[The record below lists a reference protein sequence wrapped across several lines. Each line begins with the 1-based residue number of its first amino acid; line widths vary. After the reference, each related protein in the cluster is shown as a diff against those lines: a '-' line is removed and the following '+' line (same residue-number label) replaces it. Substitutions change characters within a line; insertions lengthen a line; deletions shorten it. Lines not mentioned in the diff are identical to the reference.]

1 MRYVFVNI
9 MNKKNGFTLVELLVV
24 IAIIAVLIGLL
35 IPAVQSAREAG
46 RKMQCSNNLKQIALA
61 CHAYTTSN
69 RDTFPPGNGMRKYPS
84 GKEEGAFNH
93 SFAVFI
99 LPYMDQQVL
108 YDSIDF
114 TISSRDMYY
123 QNPRPA
129 ALRTV
134 IPTFYCPSY
143 QREVFCTEE
152 IYYKYGALWTYNGV
166 GGVIRSQEELN
177 SKQNDPYV
185 VAPEVSGG
193 TYGNLPDNGMFTWMK
208 AIKTSMVLDGLSNTL
223 LASEYIQKDSKGAY
237 STQAGNVRPWV
248 LGANENRGMYAFKVI
263 RYQIDAPYDRIGD
276 NIPFNHLPMGS
287 DHIEGVNASRAD
299 GSVMFLNKNIDVH
312 VYKAL
317 GTRDGGAAESGL
329 VGENL

>member
-1 MRYVFVNI
+1 

-35 IPAVQSAREAG
+35 LPAVQAAREAG
-46 RKMQCSNNLKQIALA
+46 RKSQCANNLKQIALA
-61 CHAYTTSN
+61 CHSYSASHNGAY
-69 RDTFPPGNGMRKYPS
+69 PPANGMRKYS
-84 GKEEGAFNH
+84 GGKEEGAFNH

-99 LPYMDQQVL
+99 LPFIDQQAL

-129 ALRTV
+129 ALKTV
-134 IPTFYCPSY
+134 IPIYYCPSY

-166 GGVIRSQEELN
+166 GGVIYTQDEIN
-177 SKQNDPYV
+177 AKTGDPYII
-185 VAPEVSGG
+185 APTVSGG
-193 TYGNLPDNGMFTWMK
+193 TYGDLPDNGMFTWMK
-208 AIKTSMVLDGLSNTL
+208 AIKESTVTDGLSNTL
-223 LASEYIQKDSKGAY
+223 LVSEYIQKDSKGAY

-263 RYQIDAPYDRIGD
+263 KYRINEHHDRIAE
-276 NIPFNHLPMGS
+276 NVPFNYLPMGS
-287 DHIEGVNASRAD
+287 DHTDGVNSAKAD
-299 GSVMFLNKNIDVH
+299 GSVAFLNENMDVH
-312 VYKAL
+312 VYKAM
-317 GTRDGGAAESGL
+317 GTRNGGSPESGL
-329 VGENL
+329 VEE

>member
-1 MRYVFVNI
+1 

-24 IAIIAVLIGLL
+24 IAIIAILIGLL
-35 IPAVQSAREAG
+35 IPAVQAVRESG
-46 RKMQCSNNLKQIALA
+46 RKMQCANNLKQIALA
-61 CHAYTTSN
+61 CNSYASSN
-69 RDTFPPGNGMRKYPS
+69 RDAFPPANGMRKYPN

-99 LPYMDQQVL
+99 LPFIEQQVL

-129 ALRTV
+129 ALKTV
-134 IPTFYCPSY
+134 IPIYYCPSY

-166 GGVIRSQEELN
+166 GGVIRTQEELDA
-177 SKQNDPYV
+177 KKGDPYM
-185 VAPEVSGG
+185 VAPTVSGG
-193 TYGNLPDNGMFTWMK
+193 TYGDLPDNGMFTWMK
-208 AIKTSMVLDGLSNTL
+208 AIKTSTVTDGLSNTL
-223 LASEYIQKDSKGAY
+223 LVSEYIQKDSKGTY

-263 RYQIDAPYDRIGD
+263 KYKINEHHDRIAESV
-276 NIPFNHLPMGS
+276 PFNYLPMGS
-287 DHIEGVNASRAD
+287 DHTDGVNSAKAD
-299 GSVMFLNKNIDVH
+299 GSVAFLNENMDVH
-312 VYKAL
+312 VYKAM
-317 GTRDGGAAESGL
+317 GTRNGGQPESGL
-329 VGENL
+329 VEEN